1 MDPRHTDRWRWHV
14 KVALASA
21 ITSATRLQRPVARF
35 REQRRPLILGYHR
48 VVEDFREVSRTDMP
62 SMLISRAMLERH
74 IDYIGRTFRFVTLDE
89 IGEHLSTGRPFLD
102 PVAAVTFDDGYQ
114 DVYENA
120 LPVLKRKGI
129 PAAMFV
135 VTDLIGQPAWQI
147 HDRLYHLVEGAFS
160 QWADPRRRLFDVL
173 AELRLGA

>member
-1 MDPRHTDRWRWHV
+1 MDPKQTARWRWQLR
-14 KVALASA
+14 VALASA
-21 ITSATRLQRPVARF
+21 ITGATRLQRPAARA

-48 VVEDFREVSRTDMP
+48 VVEDFRSACRTDMR
-62 SMLISRAMLERH
+62 SMLISRAMFERH
-74 IDYIGRTFRFVTLDE
+74 LDCVGRAFRFVSLDE
-89 IGEHLSTGRPFLD
+89 IGERLAEGRPFVE

-135 VTDLIGQPAWQI
+135 VTDLVGRPAWQI
-147 HDRLYHLVEGAFS
+147 HDRLYHLVAKAYRA
-160 QWADPRRRLFDVL
+160 WDDPRARLARLL
-173 AELRLGA
+173 ADLGLP